1 MMISIA
7 APWSLCVRWLTLL
20 CAFVVACLLLFTPAG
35 TVPSGPPGADKVA
48 HFLIF
53 AMLGLCS
60 RFAWISE
67 KSTLAWVLMF
77 AAASEVIQALW
88 VPRRD
93 GSLPD
98 LLTDAIGL
106 FTVLL
111 LWRKIRSGVRRARQ

>member
-1 MMISIA
+1 MIPIA

-20 CAFVVACLLLFTPAG
+20 CAFVVACLLLFTPG
-35 TVPSGPPGADKVA
+35 STVPSGPPGADKLA

-53 AMLGLCS
+53 AMLALCS
-60 RFAWISE
+60 RFARISE

-93 GSLPD
+93 GSLSD

-111 LWRKIRSGVRRARQ
+111 LWRKIRSGLRRARQ

>member
-1 MMISIA
+1 M
-7 APWSLCVRWLTLL
+7 
-20 CAFVVACLLLFTPAG
+20 VACLLLFTPGG

>member
-1 MMISIA
+1 MMIPIA

-20 CAFVVACLLLFTPAG
+20 CAFVVACLLLFTPGG

-106 FTVLL
+106 FMVLL